1 MLDKN
6 CWISFYEWKGKVFEK
21 HLAQMMDS
29 EKVKGMEIPKH
40 KWKSIDGKQSKS
52 TYTFPPFKSI
62 LLEEEEKQSKA
73 IPRVLAKEDSQ
84 MSNSDKKIHIFSEQ
98 INWTNISLRGMD
110 AHTFFT
116 NDYYHRRHV
125 DQLQVSINEL
135 VSSNNSLSL
144 HISES
149 K

>member
-1 MLDKN
+1 
-6 CWISFYEWKGKVFEK
+6 
-21 HLAQMMDS
+21 MDS

-40 KWKSIDGKQSKS
+40 KWKSIDGRQSKS

-84 MSNSDKKIHIFSEQ
+84 MSNSDKRIQIVSEQ
-98 INWTNISLRGMD
+98 INWTNITLRGMTT
-110 AHTFFT
+110 HTFVT
-116 NDYYHRRHV
+116 SDYACRRHV